1 MPSKEEV
8 NDFRD
13 FNKEVEIAAK
23 RMFDL
28 KQAQQDVLF
37 FARDYADEAKKAAK
51 EVYGSSVAASGTA
64 KAFKDVASAA
74 KEISD
79 NYGDVLTGQKTFNDL
94 TKAGLKLDAAK
105 NSLATEYGQAL
116 AQMNVSAA
124 DQEKILNGTL
134 DVYDAV
140 IASNDDLTDS
150 QVDLIEL
157 YVAQN
162 KLLDEEADN
171 MAEIAKRAGTID
183 DAMRPLGKHAI
194 SLQDMGDGLEK
205 GLGKAGLGDL
215 AGKLGIGDAISG
227 ARETAAQLT
236 EGGTKA
242 LGMSGK
248 LKIAGDMAKT
258 MGGNL
263 MKALGPAAL
272 IAMAIEQIVAAFKMI
287 DGAAGEMA
295 KEMGVSAAEGQKMVF
310 AAKDAATASGDMLV
324 STKDVVAAQRELNSE
339 FGTSVK
345 FSGEFAAEFA
355 SIKERTGLSGEA
367 MGLFAEKALLAG
379 TSIKDQLK
387 KVTEVT
393 MEMSAQS
400 GVMLNAKDIQEGIG
414 KISKANMLTA
424 GMNTKEMTKQVVQ
437 AKLLGVSQSQLASIG
452 DSLLDFEGSIAAE
465 MEAELLTG
473 KQLNLENARA
483 AALAGDQAALAVE
496 IRKEVGT
503 AAEFGAMNVIQ
514 QEAMAKAFGMSRE
527 DMAGMLVEQ
536 QKLEALKAQG
546 FESASDAQ
554 EQYNQ
559 ALKDG
564 TLTEE
569 LKANLAEAGLLAQME
584 SATEMEKMTAITEKL
599 QDLFISLMEPLM
611 PILSMLTDIVM
622 QALEP
627 MMPILNDIFK
637 VFGFINSILISALGP
652 ILETLFLPLELVM
665 DLLKDIGDEFAPLL
679 GDGEE
684 MGDIFKDIGKV
695 IGKLVSV
702 GLLPMQMV
710 IRTVVEAVRGLM
722 DVFGGV
728 FKLFQ
733 GDFMG
738 GFAQIGDGI
747 AQMLMSPFKAAED
760 IAMKMINN
768 IIEAL
773 NYIPGVDIDQMES
786 SNMEIN
792 KPEIE
797 PVGLASGGI
806 VTSPTNALI
815 GEGGEP
821 EAVIPLS
828 KLSTMVGGNNST
840 QSNTNKNIETLL
852 TKLLAA
858 VEKGG
863 DVYMDGNK
871 VGRSLALATS
881 NMG

>member
-51 EVYGSSVAASGTA
+51 EVLGSSVAASGTA

-379 TSIKDQLK
+379 TSIEDQLK
-387 KVTEVT
+387 KVTAVT

-424 GMNTKEMTKQVVQ
+424 GMNTTEMAKQVVQ

>member
-1 MPSKEEV
+1 MPSKEEI
-8 NDFRD
+8 NNQRD
-13 FNKEVEIAAK
+13 FNKEVEIAAEK
-23 RMFDL
+23 MIKL
-28 KQAQQDVLF
+28 KEAQQDVLF
-37 FARDYADEAKKAAK
+37 FTRDYADEAKKAAK
-51 EVYGSSVAASGTA
+51 EVLGSTVAASGTA
-64 KAFKDVASAA
+64 KAFRDVASAA
-74 KEISD
+74 KSISD
-79 NYGDVLTGQKTFNDL
+79 NYAGVLTGEKTLGDL
-94 TKAGLKLDAAK
+94 KKQSLKLDASKA
-105 NSLATEYGQAL
+105 SLATEYGQVL
-116 AQMNVSAA
+116 GSMNITME
-124 DQEKILNGTL
+124 QQTQILDGTL
-134 DVYDAV
+134 NVYDALD
-140 IASNDDLTDS
+140 ASSDSLTDA
-150 QVDLIEL
+150 QFKLVEL
-157 YVAQN
+157 FEEQNAQ
-162 KLLDEEADN
+162 LEQEDAN

-183 DAMRPLGKHAI
+183 EAMRPLGKHAI

-248 LKIAGDMAKT
+248 LKIAGDMATT

-324 STKDVVAAQRELNSE
+324 STKDVVSAQRELNKE

-367 MGLFAEKALLAG
+367 MGLFAEKALIAG
-379 TSIKDQLK
+379 TSVKDQLK
-387 KVTEVT
+387 KVTAVT

-424 GMNTKEMTKQVVQ
+424 GMNTKEMAKQVFQ
-437 AKLLGVSQSQLASIG
+437 AKLLGLSQQQLASVG

-473 KQLNLENARA
+473 KQLNLEAARA
-483 AALAGDQAALAVE
+483 AALSGKQGELAKAL
-496 IRKEVGT
+496 RKEVGT
-503 AAEFGAMNVIQ
+503 SAEFGAMNVIQ
-514 QEAMAKAFGMSRE
+514 QQALAKAFGMSRE

-546 FESASDAQ
+546 FKSASDAQ

-569 LKANLAEAGLLAQME
+569 LKANLQEAGLLAQME

-637 VFGFINSILISALGP
+637 VIGFINSILIGALGP
-652 ILETLFLPLELVM
+652 VLETLFLPLELVM

-679 GDGEE
+679 GDGQE
-684 MGDIFKDIGKV
+684 MGDIFKDIGKIV
-695 IGKLVSV
+695 GKLVSN
-702 GLLPMQMV
+702 GLMPIQIT
-710 IRTVVEAVRGLM
+710 IRTIIEIVRELM
-722 DVFGGV
+722 NVFGGV

-738 GFAQIGDGI
+738 GFAQIGTGI
-747 AQMLMSPFKAAED
+747 ASIFMAPFKAVED

-768 IIEAL
+768 IIDAL
-773 NYIPGVDIDQMES
+773 NYIPGVNIDQMGS
-786 SNMEIN
+786 SDMEIDEP
-792 KPEIE
+792 KIE

-828 KLSTMVGGNNST
+828 KLSTMVGGNNSN
-840 QSNTNKNIETLL
+840 QDNTNKNIETLL

-863 DVYMDGNK
+863 DVFMDGNK
-871 VGRSLALATS
+871 VGKSLALATS

>member
-1 MPSKEEV
+1 MASQEEI
-8 NDFRD
+8 NAQRD

-23 RMFDL
+23 KMMDL

-51 EVYGSSVAASGTA
+51 EVLGSSVAASGTA

-94 TKAGLKLDAAK
+94 TKAGLKLDASK
-105 NSLATEYGQAL
+105 NSLATEYLQTLTHIGFNQEEINSIIDDGAD
-116 AQMNVSAA
+116 AFSIFDKSGRDMTGSQMV
-124 DQEKILNGTL
+124 LL
-134 DVYDAV
+134 
-140 IASNDDLTDS
+140 
-150 QVDLIEL
+150 EL
-157 YVAQN
+157 FEEQN
-162 KLLDEEADN
+162 KQLEDEAAN

-379 TSIKDQLK
+379 TSIEDQLK
-387 KVTEVT
+387 KVTAVT

-424 GMNTKEMTKQVVQ
+424 GMNTTEMAKQVVQ

-483 AALAGDQAALAVE
+483 AALAGDQAALATE

-569 LKANLAEAGLLAQME
+569 LKANLAKAGLLAQME
-584 SATEMEKMTAITEKL
+584 SATEMEKMTALTEKL

-652 ILETLFLPLELVM
+652 ILETLFQPLELVM

-679 GDGEE
+679 GDSEE
-684 MGDIFKDIGKV
+684 MGEIFKTIGKV
-695 IGKLVSV
+695 IGKLVSNA
-702 GLLPMQMV
+702 LLPMQFV
-710 IRTVVEAVRGLM
+710 IRTVIEYVRGLM
-722 DVFGGV
+722 DVFGGL
-728 FKLFQ
+728 FKIFQ

-747 AQMLMSPFKAAED
+747 ASMFMAPFRAVED
-760 IAMKMINN
+760 LAYQMINN
-768 IIEAL
+768 IIDAL
-773 NYIPGVDIDQMES
+773 NYIPGVNIDQMGS
-786 SNMEIN
+786 GDMEIN

>member
-1 MPSKEEV
+1 
-8 NDFRD
+8 
-13 FNKEVEIAAK
+13 
-23 RMFDL
+23 
-28 KQAQQDVLF
+28 
-37 FARDYADEAKKAAK
+37 
-51 EVYGSSVAASGTA
+51 
-64 KAFKDVASAA
+64 
-74 KEISD
+74 
-79 NYGDVLTGQKTFNDL
+79 
-94 TKAGLKLDAAK
+94 
-105 NSLATEYGQAL
+105 
-116 AQMNVSAA
+116 
-124 DQEKILNGTL
+124 
-134 DVYDAV
+134 
-140 IASNDDLTDS
+140 
-150 QVDLIEL
+150 
-157 YVAQN
+157 
-162 KLLDEEADN
+162 
-171 MAEIAKRAGTID
+171 
-183 DAMRPLGKHAI
+183 
-194 SLQDMGDGLEK
+194 
-205 GLGKAGLGDL
+205 
-215 AGKLGIGDAISG
+215 
-227 ARETAAQLT
+227 
-236 EGGTKA
+236 
-242 LGMSGK
+242 
-248 LKIAGDMAKT
+248 
-258 MGGNL
+258 
-263 MKALGPAAL
+263 
-272 IAMAIEQIVAAFKMI
+272 
-287 DGAAGEMA
+287 
-295 KEMGVSAAEGQKMVF
+295 
-310 AAKDAATASGDMLV
+310 
-324 STKDVVAAQRELNSE
+324 
-339 FGTSVK
+339 
-345 FSGEFAAEFA
+345 
-355 SIKERTGLSGEA
+355 
-367 MGLFAEKALLAG
+367 
-379 TSIKDQLK
+379 
-387 KVTEVT
+387 
-393 MEMSAQS
+393 MSAQS

>member
-116 AQMNVSAA
+116 AQMNVSAE

-379 TSIKDQLK
+379 TSIEDQLK
-387 KVTEVT
+387 KVTAVT

-679 GDGEE
+679 GDGQE

-702 GLLPMQMV
+702 GLMPMQFV
-710 IRTVVEAVRGLM
+710 IRSTIELVRGLM
-722 DVFGGV
+722 DVFGGIM
-728 FKLFQ
+728 LFFE

-738 GFAQIGDGI
+738 GFAKIGTGI
-747 AQMLMSPFKAAED
+747 ASIFMAPFRAVED
-760 IAMKMINN
+760 IAYGMINA
-768 IIEAL
+768 IIDAL
-773 NYIPGVDIDQMES
+773 NYLPKVNIKNVK
-786 SNMEIN
+786 SNVKIEM
-792 KPEIE
+792 PE
-797 PVGLASGGI
+797 PVELATGGI

-840 QSNTNKNIETLL
+840 QDNTNKNIETLL

>member
-1 MPSKEEV
+1 MASQEEI
-8 NDFRD
+8 NAQRD

-23 RMFDL
+23 KMMDL

-51 EVYGSSVAASGTA
+51 EVLGSSVAAAGTA
-64 KAFKDVASAA
+64 KAFNDVASAA

-116 AQMNVSAA
+116 IQMNVSAA

-150 QVDLIEL
+150 QIDLIEL
-157 YVAQN
+157 YIAQN
-162 KLLDEEADN
+162 KQLDDEAAN

-248 LKIAGDMAKT
+248 LKIAGDMATT

-379 TSIKDQLK
+379 TSIKDQLQ
-387 KVTEVT
+387 KVTAVT

-424 GMNTKEMTKQVVQ
+424 GMNTKEMAKQVFQ

-452 DSLLDFEGSIAAE
+452 V
-465 MEAELLTG
+465 
-473 KQLNLENARA
+473 NLENARA
-483 AALAGDQAALAVE
+483 SALAGDQATLAAE

-527 DMAGMLVEQ
+527 EMAGMLIEQ
-536 QKLEALKAQG
+536 EKLEALKAHG

-554 EQYNQ
+554 NQYNE
-559 ALKDG
+559 ASKNG

-569 LKANLAEAGLLAQME
+569 LKANLQKAGLLAQME
-584 SATEMEKMTAITEKL
+584 STTEMEKMTAITEKL

-679 GDGEE
+679 GDGQE
-684 MGDIFKDIGKV
+684 MGDIFKDIGKI

-702 GLLPMQMV
+702 GLMPMQFV
-710 IRTVVEAVRGLM
+710 IRTTIEAVRGLM
-722 DVFGGV
+722 DVFGGIM
-728 FKLFQ
+728 LFFE

-738 GFAQIGDGI
+738 GFAKIGTGI
-747 AQMLMSPFKAAED
+747 ASIFMAPFRAVED
-760 IAMKMINN
+760 IAYGMINA
-768 IIEAL
+768 IIDAL
-773 NYIPGVDIDQMES
+773 NYLPKVNIKNVK
-786 SNMEIN
+786 SNVKIEM
-792 KPEIE
+792 PE
-797 PVGLASGGI
+797 PVELATGGI

-828 KLSTMVGGNNST
+828 KLNTMVGGNNST
-840 QSNTNKNIETLL
+840 QDNTNKNIETLL

>member
-1 MPSKEEV
+1 MASQEEI
-8 NDFRD
+8 NAQRD

-23 RMFDL
+23 KMMDL

-51 EVYGSSVAASGTA
+51 EVLGSSVAASGTA

-94 TKAGLKLDAAK
+94 TKAGLKLDASK
-105 NSLATEYGQAL
+105 NSLATEYLQTLTHIGFNQEEINSIIDDGAD
-116 AQMNVSAA
+116 AFSIFDKSGRDMTGSQMV
-124 DQEKILNGTL
+124 LL
-134 DVYDAV
+134 
-140 IASNDDLTDS
+140 
-150 QVDLIEL
+150 EL
-157 YVAQN
+157 FEEQN
-162 KLLDEEADN
+162 KQLEDEAAN

-379 TSIKDQLK
+379 TSIEDQLK
-387 KVTEVT
+387 KVTAVT

-424 GMNTKEMTKQVVQ
+424 GMNTTEMAKQVVQ

-483 AALAGDQAALAVE
+483 AALAGDQAALATE

-569 LKANLAEAGLLAQME
+569 LKANLAKAGLLAQME
-584 SATEMEKMTAITEKL
+584 SATEMEKMTALTEKL

-652 ILETLFLPLELVM
+652 ILETLFQRVSL
-665 DLLKDIGDEFAPLL
+665 F
-679 GDGEE
+679 
-684 MGDIFKDIGKV
+684 IF
-695 IGKLVSV
+695 
-702 GLLPMQMV
+702 
-710 IRTVVEAVRGLM
+710 
-722 DVFGGV
+722 
-728 FKLFQ
+728 
-733 GDFMG
+733 
-738 GFAQIGDGI
+738 
-747 AQMLMSPFKAAED
+747 
-760 IAMKMINN
+760 
-768 IIEAL
+768 
-773 NYIPGVDIDQMES
+773 
-786 SNMEIN
+786 
-792 KPEIE
+792 
-797 PVGLASGGI
+797 
-806 VTSPTNALI
+806 
-815 GEGGEP
+815 
-821 EAVIPLS
+821 S
-828 KLSTMVGGNNST
+828 KS
-840 QSNTNKNIETLL
+840 
-852 TKLLAA
+852 
-858 VEKGG
+858 
-863 DVYMDGNK
+863 
-871 VGRSLALATS
+871 
-881 NMG
+881 